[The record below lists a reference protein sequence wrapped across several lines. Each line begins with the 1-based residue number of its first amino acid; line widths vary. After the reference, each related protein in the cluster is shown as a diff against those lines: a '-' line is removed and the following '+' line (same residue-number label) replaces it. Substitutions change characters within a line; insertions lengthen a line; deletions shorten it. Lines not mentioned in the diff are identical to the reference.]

1 MGKSDYIYIVKDVST
16 SLDMTGWKLDM
27 TGWKLDMTKTIQL
40 TIFMKQ
46 IRISAIL
53 ACIAGMI
60 AFAGCKSMS
69 PQDRLTV
76 NDRKINKIIAQMTL
90 EEKVEMLH
98 SKTNMSSEGVPRL
111 GIQDIKYTDGPFG
124 IREENGDGF
133 RSLGWTLD
141 SATYFPTGSAL
152 AATWSK
158 EMAYKNGW
166 AMGKEGRLRGK
177 DIILGPAIN
186 IQRLPVG
193 GRTYEYLSE
202 DPVLAARLSVEYT
215 LGSQDA
221 GTAVCLK
228 HYALNNQETNRGSV
242 NVIADER
249 TMREIY
255 LKPFEAAVK
264 EGGAMCIMPAYN
276 KVNGY
281 YCSEN
286 AHLNNEILRDEWGF
300 KGMTVSDWG
309 GTHSTMGAA
318 LGGLCVQMTGDNYFG
333 QALIDSVRNG
343 ALDEAVVDA
352 KVREILRLRFAIE
365 PVPEDVANTV
375 MTSQPET
382 QKIAY
387 EIAQKSIVL
396 LKNEAGNLPV
406 AKDVKKIAVIG
417 QNAVLTTAAGGIGAG
432 VKTLYEISP
441 LEGISKRA
449 AEAGIEVTYA
459 PGYKNYQM
467 RMAWGRPGAG
477 GPVDP
482 LIANSPDEPA
492 DPALLAEAVALAKD
506 ADMVI
511 FFGGTN
517 KSIET
522 EGSDRKNIDLPCGQ
536 NDVIKA
542 LYEANPNVAT
552 VLISGGPTDLRALE
566 PYSPA
571 IVQGWW
577 NGLEGG
583 TALAEVLFGDIAPS
597 GKLPFTFP
605 LKLEDSPAYA
615 MGNFPGNNTGEDL
628 FTLMYR
634 LDATGYTREQIMEYI
649 ANLPEPVS
657 EYTEGI
663 FVGYRWFETKE
674 VPVMYAFGHGLSYVD
689 FEYGPLTCRQKKDK
703 FVVTFDV
710 KNLGTMEA
718 DEVTQLYVKRLDSK
732 VERPLKELEAFDR
745 VTLKGGETKKVTLE
759 FPISELAHWDNGT
772 NGWVLEPGK
781 LEILVGSASDD
792 IRQSIT
798 TEI

>member
-1 MGKSDYIYIVKDVST
+1 
-16 SLDMTGWKLDM
+16 
-27 TGWKLDMTKTIQL
+27 
-40 TIFMKQ
+40 MKKYLY
-46 IRISAIL
+46 SAALLIL
-53 ACIAGMI
+53 A
-60 AFAGCKSMS
+60 AGCASLS

-76 NDRKINKIIAQMTL
+76 NDKKINKIIAQMTL

-202 DPVLAARLSVEYT
+202 DPVLSARLSVEYT
-215 LGSQDA
+215 KGSQDA

-228 HYALNNQETNRGSV
+228 HYALNNQETDRGSV
-242 NVIADER
+242 DVIADER

-255 LKPFEAAVK
+255 LKPFEAAIK
-264 EGGAMCIMPAYN
+264 EGGAMCVMPAYN
-276 KVNGY
+276 KVNGF

-365 PVPEDVANTV
+365 PVPEDVANTI

-396 LKNEAGNLPV
+396 LKNEAGNLPI

-432 VKTLYEISP
+432 VKTLYEITP
-441 LEGISKRA
+441 LEGIQARA
-449 AEAGIEVTYA
+449 EKAGVEVVYA

-467 RMAWGRPGAG
+467 RMGWGRPSA
-477 GPVDP
+477 GPVNP
-482 LIANSPDEPA
+482 LVANSIDEPA
-492 DPALLAEAVALAKD
+492 DPALLADAVALAKD

-536 NDVIKA
+536 NEVIKA

-552 VLISGGPTDLRALE
+552 VLISGGPTDLRYLE

-615 MGNFPGNNTGEDL
+615 TGSFPGEGSGEDL

-634 LDATGYTREQIMEYI
+634 LDATGYTREQIQEYI
-649 ANLPEPVS
+649 ASLPDPVS
-657 EYTEGI
+657 EYREGI
-663 FVGYRWFETKE
+663 LVGYRWYDTKD
-674 VPVMYAFGHGLSYVD
+674 VPVMYAFGHGLSYVE
-689 FEYGPLTCRQKKDK
+689 FEYGALTCKQKKDK
-703 FVVTFDV
+703 IQVSFDL
-710 KNLGTMEA
+710 KNLGDMEA
-718 DEVTQLYVKRLDSK
+718 DEVAQLYVKRLDSK
-732 VERPLKELEAFDR
+732 VERAEKELEAFER
-745 VTLKGGETKKVTLE
+745 VALKAGETKNVTLE
-759 FPISELAHWDNGT
+759 FPLSELAHWDNET

-781 LEILVGSASDD
+781 IEILVGSASND
-792 IRQSIT
+792 IRQSIQ

>member
-1 MGKSDYIYIVKDVST
+1 
-16 SLDMTGWKLDM
+16 
-27 TGWKLDMTKTIQL
+27 
-40 TIFMKQ
+40 MKYYTT
-46 IRISAIL
+46 IL
-53 ACIAGMI
+53 ACLAGLAI
-60 AFAGCKSMS
+60 ITSCGNSMS

-76 NDRKINKIIAQMTL
+76 NDKEINEIIAQMTL

-133 RSLGWTLD
+133 RPLGWKLD

-158 EMAYKNGW
+158 ELAYKNGW

-202 DPVLAARLSVEYT
+202 DPVLSARLSVEYT
-215 LGSQDA
+215 KGSQEA

-228 HYALNNQETNRGSV
+228 HFALNNQETNRGSV

-255 LKPFEAAVK
+255 LKPFEAAIR
-264 EGGAMCIMPAYN
+264 EAGAMCVMPAYN

-286 AHLNNEILRDEWGF
+286 AHLLNEILRGEWGF
-300 KGMTVSDWG
+300 RGMTVSDWG

-343 ALDEAVVDA
+343 ALSEDVVDA

-365 PVPEDVANTV
+365 PVPEDVANTI

-382 QKIAY
+382 QKVAY

-406 AKDVKKIAVIG
+406 SSDVKKIAVIG
-417 QNAVLTTAAGGIGAG
+417 QNAVLSTAAGGVGAG
-432 VKTLYEISP
+432 VKTLYEITP
-441 LEGISKRA
+441 LEGIRERA
-449 AEAGIEVTYA
+449 GEDIEVTYA
-459 PGYKNYQM
+459 PGYRSY
-467 RMAWGRPGAG
+467 RMSWGKPGPL
-477 GPVDP
+477 GPLD
-482 LIANSPDEPA
+482 AASPSDPA
-492 DPALLAEAVALAKD
+492 DPELLAEAVAAAKD

-522 EGSDRKNIDLPCGQ
+522 ESSDRQNIDLPCGQ
-536 NDVIKA
+536 NELVQA
-542 LYEANPNVAT
+542 LYEVNQNLVT
-552 VLISGGPTDLRALE
+552 VIISGGPCDLRTLDK
-566 PYSPA
+566 YSPA

-577 NGLEGG
+577 NGMEGG
-583 TALAEVLFGDIAPS
+583 KALAEVLFGDIAPS

-615 MGNFPGNNTGEDL
+615 MGNFPGMNSGGDL

-634 LDATGYTREQIMEYI
+634 LDATGLTREQIQEYI
-649 ANLPEPVS
+649 DNLPDPES
-657 EYTEGI
+657 RYTEGI
-663 FVGYRWFETKE
+663 LVGYRWFDTKE

-689 FEYGPLTCRQKKDK
+689 FRYGELSCKKRKDK
-703 FVVTFDV
+703 IQVSFDLE
-710 KNLGTMEA
+710 NLGGMEA
-718 DEVTQLYVKRLDSK
+718 DEVVQLYVRRIDSK
-732 VERPLKELEAFDR
+732 VERPYKELKAFDR
-745 VTLKGGETKKVTLE
+745 ITLNAGEARKVSLE
-759 FPISELAHWDNGT
+759 FPVSELAHWDIDGNC
-772 NGWVLEPGK
+772 WVIEPGK
-781 LEILVGSASDD
+781 IEILVGSSSDD
-792 IRQSIT
+792 IRQSISA
-798 TEI
+798 EI

>member
-1 MGKSDYIYIVKDVST
+1 
-16 SLDMTGWKLDM
+16 
-27 TGWKLDMTKTIQL
+27 
-40 TIFMKQ
+40 MKKYLY
-46 IRISAIL
+46 SAALLIL
-53 ACIAGMI
+53 A
-60 AFAGCKSMS
+60 AGCASLS

-76 NDRKINKIIAQMTL
+76 NDKKINKIIAQMTL

-202 DPVLAARLSVEYT
+202 DPVLSARLSVEYT
-215 LGSQDA
+215 KGSQDA

-228 HYALNNQETNRGSV
+228 HYALNNQETDRGSV
-242 NVIADER
+242 DVIADER

-255 LKPFEAAVK
+255 LKPFEAAIK
-264 EGGAMCIMPAYN
+264 EGGAMCVMPAYN
-276 KVNGY
+276 KVNGF

-352 KVREILRLRFAIE
+352 KVREILRLRFAID
-365 PVPEDVANTV
+365 PVPEDVANTI

-396 LKNEAGNLPV
+396 LKNEAGNLPI

-441 LEGISKRA
+441 LEGIQARA
-449 AEAGIEVTYA
+449 EKAGVEVVYA

-467 RMAWGRPGAG
+467 RMGWGRPSA
-477 GPVDP
+477 GPVNP
-482 LIANSPDEPA
+482 LVANSIDEPA

-536 NDVIKA
+536 NEVIKA

-552 VLISGGPTDLRALE
+552 VLISGSPTDLRYLE
-566 PYSPA
+566 PYSPS

-615 MGNFPGNNTGEDL
+615 TGSFPGEGSGEDL

-634 LDATGYTREQIMEYI
+634 LDATGYTREQIQEYI
-649 ANLPEPVS
+649 ASLPDPVS
-657 EYTEGI
+657 EYREGI
-663 FVGYRWFETKE
+663 LVGYRWYDTKD
-674 VPVMYAFGHGLSYVD
+674 VPVMYAFGHGLSYVE
-689 FEYGPLTCRQKKDK
+689 FEYGTLTCKQKKDK
-703 FVVTFDV
+703 IQVSFDL
-710 KNLGTMEA
+710 KNLGDMEA
-718 DEVTQLYVKRLDSK
+718 DEVAQLYVKRLDSK
-732 VERPLKELEAFDR
+732 VERAEKELEAFER
-745 VTLKGGETKKVTLE
+745 VALKAGETKNVTLE
-759 FPISELAHWDNGT
+759 FPLSELAHWDNET

-781 LEILVGSASDD
+781 IEILVGSASND
-792 IRQSIT
+792 IRQSIQ

>member
-1 MGKSDYIYIVKDVST
+1 MKKF
-16 SLDMTGWKLDM
+16 
-27 TGWKLDMTKTIQL
+27 IQFA
-40 TIFMKQ
+40 T
-46 IRISAIL
+46 L
-53 ACIAGMI
+53 AVIAAG
-60 AFAGCKSMS
+60 FASCAMS
-69 PQDRLTV
+69 PQDKLTV
-76 NDRKINKIIAQMTL
+76 NDKKINEIIAQMTL

-133 RSLGWTLD
+133 RPLGWTLD

-166 AMGKEGRLRGK
+166 AMGREGRLRGK

-215 LGSQDA
+215 LGSQEA

-242 NVIADER
+242 DVIADER

-264 EGGAMCIMPAYN
+264 EGGAMCVMPAYN

-286 AHLNNEILRDEWGF
+286 AHLNNEILRGEWGF

-343 ALDEAVVDA
+343 ALSEDVVDA

-365 PVPEDVANTV
+365 PVPEDVANTI

-396 LKNEAGNLPV
+396 LKNEGNLPIS
-406 AKDVKKIAVIG
+406 KEVKKIAVIG

-441 LEGISKRA
+441 LEGIQARA
-449 AEAGIEVTYA
+449 AEAGVEVVYA

-467 RMAWGRPGAG
+467 RMWGRPSA

-482 LIANSPDEPA
+482 LVANSPNEPA

-522 EGSDRKNIDLPCGQ
+522 EGSDRKNIDLPNGQ
-536 NDVIKA
+536 NEVIKA
-542 LYEANPNVAT
+542 LYEVNPNVAT
-552 VLISGGPTDLRALE
+552 VLISGGPTDLRFLE
-566 PYSPA
+566 PYSPS

-605 LKLEDSPAYA
+605 KKLEDSPAYA
-615 MGNFPGNNTGEDL
+615 LGVFPGKSAGEDL
-628 FTLMYR
+628 FTLRYR
-634 LDATGYTREQIMEYI
+634 LDATGYTPEQIMEYI
-649 ANLPEPVS
+649 NNLPKPVS
-657 EYTEGI
+657 EYQEGI

-689 FEYGPLTCRQKKDK
+689 FEYGALNVKKSK
-703 FVVTFDV
+703 KSVKVSFDV
-710 KNLGTMEA
+710 KNLGNMEA
-718 DEVTQLYVKRLDSK
+718 DEVTQLYVKRIGSA

-745 VTLKGGETKKVTLE
+745 VTLKAGETKKVTLE
-759 FPISELAHWDNGT
+759 FPIEELAHWDNET
-772 NGWVLEPGK
+772 NEWVLEHGK
-781 LEILVGSASDD
+781 IEILVGSASDD
-792 IRQSIT
+792 IRQTIQ

>member
-1 MGKSDYIYIVKDVST
+1 MKKVF
-16 SLDMTGWKLDM
+16 
-27 TGWKLDMTKTIQL
+27 QL
-40 TIFMKQ
+40 
-46 IRISAIL
+46 AAL
-53 ACIAGMI
+53 ALVV
-60 AFAGCKSMS
+60 AGCGCGMS

-76 NDRKINKIIAQMTL
+76 NDKKINEIIAQMTL

-133 RSLGWTLD
+133 RPLGWTLD

-158 EMAYKNGW
+158 EMARKNGW

-215 LGSQDA
+215 IGSQEA

-228 HYALNNQETNRGSV
+228 HYALNNQETDRGSV

-255 LKPFEAAVK
+255 LKPFEAAIK
-264 EGGAMCIMPAYN
+264 EGGAMCVMPAYN

-286 AHLNNEILRDEWGF
+286 AHLNNEILRGEWGF

-343 ALDEAVVDA
+343 ALPESVVDD

-365 PVPEDVANTV
+365 PVPEDVANTI

-382 QKIAY
+382 QQVAY

-396 LKNEAGNLPV
+396 LKNEGNLPIS
-406 AKDVKKIAVIG
+406 KEVKKIAVIG

-441 LEGISKRA
+441 LEGIQKRA
-449 AEAGIEVTYA
+449 AEAGVEVAYA
-459 PGYKNYQM
+459 PGYKNYKM
-467 RMAWGRPGAG
+467 RMGWGRPVA

-482 LIANSPDEPA
+482 LTANSTDEPA
-492 DPALLAEAVALAKD
+492 DPTLLAEAVALAKD

-536 NDVIKA
+536 NEVIKA

-552 VLISGGPTDLRALE
+552 VLISGGPTDLRFLE

-605 LKLEDSPAYA
+605 KKLEDSPAYA
-615 MGNFPGNNTGEDL
+615 LGNFGQNASEDL

-634 LDATGYTREQIMEYI
+634 LDATGYTREQIQEYI
-649 ANLPEPVS
+649 ANLPAPES
-657 EYTEGI
+657 HYTEGI
-663 FVGYRWFETKE
+663 FVGYRWFETKN

-689 FEYGPLTCRQKKDK
+689 FEYGPLACRQKKDK
-703 FVVTFDV
+703 FMVTFNL
-710 KNLGTMEA
+710 KNAGDMEA
-718 DEVTQLYVKRLDSK
+718 DEVVQLYVRRKDSK

-745 VTLKGGETKKVTLE
+745 IALKAGETKKVTLE
-759 FPISELAHWDNGT
+759 FPASELAHWDTDT
-772 NGWVLEPGK
+772 NDWVLEPGK
-781 LEILVGSASDD
+781 IEILVGSASDD
-792 IRQSIT
+792 IRQTIE
-798 TEI
+798 TEIRL

>member
-1 MGKSDYIYIVKDVST
+1 
-16 SLDMTGWKLDM
+16 
-27 TGWKLDMTKTIQL
+27 
-40 TIFMKQ
+40 MKKYLY
-46 IRISAIL
+46 SAALLIL
-53 ACIAGMI
+53 A
-60 AFAGCKSMS
+60 AGCASLS

-76 NDRKINKIIAQMTL
+76 NDKKINKIIAQMTL

-202 DPVLAARLSVEYT
+202 DPVLSARLSVEYT
-215 LGSQDA
+215 KGSQDA

-228 HYALNNQETNRGSV
+228 HYALNNQETDRGSV

-255 LKPFEAAVK
+255 LKPFEAAIK
-264 EGGAMCIMPAYN
+264 EGGAMCVMPAYN
-276 KVNGY
+276 KVNGF

-365 PVPEDVANTV
+365 PVPEDVANTI

-396 LKNEAGNLPV
+396 LKNEAGNLPI

-441 LEGISKRA
+441 LEGIQARA
-449 AEAGIEVTYA
+449 EKAGVEVVYA

-467 RMAWGRPGAG
+467 RMGWGRPSA
-477 GPVDP
+477 GPVNP
-482 LIANSPDEPA
+482 LVANSIDEPA

-536 NDVIKA
+536 NEVIKA

-552 VLISGGPTDLRALE
+552 VLISGGPTDLRYLE

-615 MGNFPGNNTGEDL
+615 TGSFPGEGSGEDL

-634 LDATGYTREQIMEYI
+634 LDATGYTREQIQEYI
-649 ANLPEPVS
+649 ASLPDPVS
-657 EYTEGI
+657 EYREGI
-663 FVGYRWFETKE
+663 LVGYRWYDTKD
-674 VPVMYAFGHGLSYVD
+674 VPVMYAFGHGLSYVE
-689 FEYGPLTCRQKKDK
+689 FEYGALTCKQKKDK
-703 FVVTFDV
+703 IQVSFDL
-710 KNLGTMEA
+710 KNLGDMEA
-718 DEVTQLYVKRLDSK
+718 DEVAQLYVKRLDSK
-732 VERPLKELEAFDR
+732 VERAEKELEAFER
-745 VTLKGGETKKVTLE
+745 VALKAGETKNVTLE
-759 FPISELAHWDNGT
+759 FPLSELAHWDNET

-781 LEILVGSASDD
+781 IEILVGSASND
-792 IRQSIT
+792 IRQTIA

>member
-1 MGKSDYIYIVKDVST
+1 
-16 SLDMTGWKLDM
+16 
-27 TGWKLDMTKTIQL
+27 
-40 TIFMKQ
+40 MKKYLY
-46 IRISAIL
+46 SAALLIL
-53 ACIAGMI
+53 A
-60 AFAGCKSMS
+60 AGCASLS

-76 NDRKINKIIAQMTL
+76 NDKKINKIIAQMTL

-202 DPVLAARLSVEYT
+202 DPVLSARLSVEYT
-215 LGSQDA
+215 KGSQDA

-228 HYALNNQETNRGSV
+228 HYALNNQETDRGSV
-242 NVIADER
+242 DVIADER

-255 LKPFEAAVK
+255 LKPFEAAIK
-264 EGGAMCIMPAYN
+264 EGGAMCVMPAYN
-276 KVNGY
+276 KVNGV

-352 KVREILRLRFAIE
+352 KVREILRLRFAID
-365 PVPEDVANTV
+365 PVPEDVANTI

-396 LKNEAGNLPV
+396 LKNEAGNLPI

-441 LEGISKRA
+441 LEGIQARA
-449 AEAGIEVTYA
+449 EKAGVEVVYA

-467 RMAWGRPGAG
+467 RMGWGRPSA
-477 GPVDP
+477 GPVNP
-482 LIANSPDEPA
+482 LVANSIDEPA

-536 NDVIKA
+536 NEVIKA

-552 VLISGGPTDLRALE
+552 VLISGGPTDLRYLE

-615 MGNFPGNNTGEDL
+615 TGSFPGEGSGEDL

-634 LDATGYTREQIMEYI
+634 LDATGYTREQIQEYI
-649 ANLPEPVS
+649 ASLPDPVS
-657 EYTEGI
+657 EYREGI
-663 FVGYRWFETKE
+663 LVGYRWYDTKD
-674 VPVMYAFGHGLSYVD
+674 VPVMYAFGHGLSYVE
-689 FEYGPLTCRQKKDK
+689 FEYGPLTCKQKKDK
-703 FVVTFDV
+703 IQVSFDL
-710 KNLGTMEA
+710 KNLGDMEA
-718 DEVTQLYVKRLDSK
+718 DEVAQLYVKRLDSK
-732 VERPLKELEAFDR
+732 VERAEKELEAFER
-745 VTLKGGETKKVTLE
+745 VALKAGETKNVTLE
-759 FPISELAHWDNGT
+759 FPLSELAHWDNET

-781 LEILVGSASDD
+781 IEILVGSASND
-792 IRQSIT
+792 IRQSIH

>member
-1 MGKSDYIYIVKDVST
+1 
-16 SLDMTGWKLDM
+16 
-27 TGWKLDMTKTIQL
+27 
-40 TIFMKQ
+40 MKKYLY
-46 IRISAIL
+46 SAALLIL
-53 ACIAGMI
+53 A
-60 AFAGCKSMS
+60 AGCASLS

-76 NDRKINKIIAQMTL
+76 NDKKINKIIAQMTL

-202 DPVLAARLSVEYT
+202 DPVLSARLSVEYT
-215 LGSQDA
+215 KGSQDA

-228 HYALNNQETNRGSV
+228 HYALNNQETDRGSV

-255 LKPFEAAVK
+255 LKPFEAAIK
-264 EGGAMCIMPAYN
+264 EGGAMCVMPAYN
-276 KVNGY
+276 KVNGF

-365 PVPEDVANTV
+365 PVPEDVANTI

-396 LKNEAGNLPV
+396 LKNEAGNLPI

-432 VKTLYEISP
+432 VKTLYEITP
-441 LEGISKRA
+441 LDGIQARA
-449 AEAGIEVTYA
+449 EKAGVEIVYA

-467 RMAWGRPGAG
+467 RMGWGRPSA
-477 GPVDP
+477 GPVNP
-482 LIANSPDEPA
+482 LVANSIDEPA

-536 NDVIKA
+536 NEVIKA

-552 VLISGGPTDLRALE
+552 VLISGGPTDLRYLE

-615 MGNFPGNNTGEDL
+615 TGSFPGEGSGEDL

-634 LDATGYTREQIMEYI
+634 LDATGYTREQIQEYI
-649 ANLPEPVS
+649 ASLPDPVS
-657 EYTEGI
+657 EYREGI
-663 FVGYRWFETKE
+663 LVGYRWYDTKD
-674 VPVMYAFGHGLSYVD
+674 VPVMYAFGHGLSYVE
-689 FEYGPLTCRQKKDK
+689 FEYGALTCKQKKDK
-703 FVVTFDV
+703 IQVSFDL
-710 KNLGTMEA
+710 KNLGDMEA
-718 DEVTQLYVKRLDSK
+718 DEVAQLYVKRLDSK
-732 VERPLKELEAFDR
+732 VERAEKELEAFER
-745 VTLKGGETKKVTLE
+745 VALKAGETKKVTLE
-759 FPISELAHWDNGT
+759 FPVSELAHWDNET
-772 NGWVLEPGK
+772 NEWVLEHGK
-781 LEILVGSASDD
+781 LEILVGSASND
-792 IRQSIT
+792 IRQTIA

>member
-1 MGKSDYIYIVKDVST
+1 MKKYLYST
-16 SLDMTGWKLDM
+16 ALL
-27 TGWKLDMTKTIQL
+27 
-40 TIFMKQ
+40 
-46 IRISAIL
+46 IL
-53 ACIAGMI
+53 A
-60 AFAGCKSMS
+60 AGCASLS

-76 NDRKINKIIAQMTL
+76 NDKKINKIIAQMTL

-124 IREENGDGF
+124 IREENGEGF

-202 DPVLAARLSVEYT
+202 DPVLSARLAVEYT
-215 LGSQDA
+215 KGSQDA

-228 HYALNNQETNRGSV
+228 HYALNNQETDRGSV
-242 NVIADER
+242 DVIADER

-255 LKPFEAAVK
+255 LKPFEAAIK
-264 EGGAMCIMPAYN
+264 EGGAMCVMPAYN
-276 KVNGY
+276 KVNGF

-352 KVREILRLRFAIE
+352 KVREILRLRFAID
-365 PVPEDVANTV
+365 PVPEDVANTI

-396 LKNEAGNLPV
+396 LKNEAGNLPI

-432 VKTLYEISP
+432 VKTLYEITP
-441 LEGISKRA
+441 LEGIQARA
-449 AEAGIEVTYA
+449 EKAGVEVVYA

-467 RMAWGRPGAG
+467 RMGWGRPSA
-477 GPVDP
+477 GPVNP
-482 LIANSPDEPA
+482 LVANSINEPA

-536 NDVIKA
+536 NEVIKA

-552 VLISGGPTDLRALE
+552 VLISGGPTDLRYLE

-615 MGNFPGNNTGEDL
+615 TGSFPGEGSGEDL

-634 LDATGYTREQIMEYI
+634 LDATGYTREQIKEYI
-649 ANLPEPVS
+649 ASLPDPVS
-657 EYTEGI
+657 EYREGI
-663 FVGYRWFETKE
+663 LVGYRWYDTKD

-689 FEYGPLTCRQKKDK
+689 FEYGTLTCKQKKDK
-703 FVVTFDV
+703 IQVSFDL
-710 KNLGTMEA
+710 KNLGDMEA
-718 DEVTQLYVKRLDSK
+718 DEVPQLYVKRLDSK
-732 VERPLKELEAFDR
+732 VERAEKELEAFER
-745 VTLKGGETKKVTLE
+745 VALKAGETKNVTLE
-759 FPISELAHWDNGT
+759 FPVSELAHWDNET
-772 NGWVLEPGK
+772 NGWVVEPGK
-781 LEILVGSASDD
+781 IEILVGSASND
-792 IRQSIT
+792 IRQSIQ

>member
-1 MGKSDYIYIVKDVST
+1 
-16 SLDMTGWKLDM
+16 
-27 TGWKLDMTKTIQL
+27 
-40 TIFMKQ
+40 MKRLLK
-46 IRISAIL
+46 IAAL
-53 ACIAGMI
+53 ALIA
-60 AFAGCKSMS
+60 AGCTSVS
-69 PQDRLTV
+69 PQERLTV
-76 NDRKINKIIAQMTL
+76 NDKKINGIIAQMTL

-111 GIQDIKYTDGPFG
+111 DIQDIKYTDGPFG

-133 RSLGWTLD
+133 RPLGWKLD

-215 LGSQDA
+215 KGSQDA

-228 HYALNNQETNRGSV
+228 HYALNNQETDRGSV

-264 EGGAMCIMPAYN
+264 EGGAMCMMPAYN

-343 ALDEAVVDA
+343 ALDESVVDA

-382 QKIAY
+382 QKVAY

-396 LKNEAGNLPV
+396 LKNEAGNLPI

-432 VKTLYEISP
+432 VKTLYEVTP
-441 LEGISKRA
+441 LEGIRKRA
-449 AEAGIEVTYA
+449 GKDIEVTYA
-459 PGYKNYQM
+459 PGYRSY
-467 RMAWGRPGAG
+467 RMSWGAPGPL
-477 GPVDP
+477 GPLD
-482 LIANSPDEPA
+482 AASPA
-492 DPALLAEAVALAKD
+492 DPADPELLAEAVALAKE

-536 NDVIKA
+536 NEVIKA

-552 VLISGGPTDLRALE
+552 VLISGGPTDLRFLE

-615 MGNFPGNNTGEDL
+615 MGNFGQNESEDL

-634 LDATGYTREQIMEYI
+634 LDATGYTREQIQEYI

-663 FVGYRWFETKE
+663 FVGYRWFETKD

-689 FEYGPLTCRQKKDK
+689 FEYGALNVKKSRKDIK
-703 FVVTFDV
+703 VSFTV
-710 KNLGTMEA
+710 KNLGNMEA
-718 DEVTQLYVKRLDSK
+718 DEVVQLYARRPDSA

-745 VTLKGGETKKVTLE
+745 VTLKAGEQKKVTLT
-759 FPISELAHWDNGT
+759 FPVSELTHWDMDT

-781 LEILVGSASDD
+781 VEILVGAASDD
-792 IRQSIT
+792 IRQNISI
-798 TEI
+798 EI

>member
-1 MGKSDYIYIVKDVST
+1 
-16 SLDMTGWKLDM
+16 
-27 TGWKLDMTKTIQL
+27 
-40 TIFMKQ
+40 
-46 IRISAIL
+46 
-53 ACIAGMI
+53 
-60 AFAGCKSMS
+60 MS

-76 NDRKINKIIAQMTL
+76 NDKKINEIIAQMTL

-133 RSLGWTLD
+133 RPLGWTLD

-215 LGSQDA
+215 IGSQEA

-242 NVIADER
+242 DVIADER

-255 LKPFEAAVK
+255 LKPFEAAIK
-264 EGGAMCIMPAYN
+264 EGGAMCVMPAYN
-276 KVNGY
+276 KVNGF

-343 ALDEAVVDA
+343 ALPESIVDD

-365 PVPEDVANTV
+365 PVPEDVANTI

-396 LKNEAGNLPV
+396 LKNETGNLPI
-406 AKDVKKIAVIG
+406 AKNVKKIAVIG

-441 LEGISKRA
+441 LEGIQARA
-449 AEAGIEVTYA
+449 EKAGVEVVYA
-459 PGYKNYQM
+459 PGYKNYVM
-467 RMAWGRPGAG
+467 RMGWGRRGPA

-482 LIANSPDEPA
+482 LVANSTDEPA

-522 EGSDRKNIDLPCGQ
+522 EGRDRKNIDLPCGQ
-536 NDVIKA
+536 NEVIKA

-552 VLISGGPTDLRALE
+552 VLISCGPTDLRTLE
-566 PYSPA
+566 QYSPA

-605 LKLEDSPAYA
+605 IKLEDSPAYA
-615 MGNFPGNNTGEDL
+615 TGSFPGNNTGEDL

-634 LDATGYTREQIMEYI
+634 LDATGYTREQIQEYI
-649 ANLPEPVS
+649 ANLPDPVS
-657 EYTEGI
+657 EYKEGI

-689 FEYGPLTCRQKKDK
+689 FEYGALTCKQKKDK
-703 FVVTFDV
+703 IYVSFDI
-710 KNLGTMEA
+710 KNLGNMEA
-718 DEVTQLYVKRLDSK
+718 DEVAQLYVKRIDSK

-745 VTLKGGETKKVTLE
+745 VTLQAGETKNVTLE
-759 FPISELAHWDNGT
+759 FPVSELEHWDMET

-781 LEILVGSASDD
+781 IEILVGSASND
-792 IRQSIT
+792 IRQTIQ

>member
-1 MGKSDYIYIVKDVST
+1 
-16 SLDMTGWKLDM
+16 
-27 TGWKLDMTKTIQL
+27 
-40 TIFMKQ
+40 MKKYLY
-46 IRISAIL
+46 SAALLIL
-53 ACIAGMI
+53 A
-60 AFAGCKSMS
+60 AGCASLS

-76 NDRKINKIIAQMTL
+76 NDKKINKIIAQMTL

-202 DPVLAARLSVEYT
+202 DPVLSARLSVEYT
-215 LGSQDA
+215 KGSQDA

-228 HYALNNQETNRGSV
+228 HYALNNQETDRGSV

-255 LKPFEAAVK
+255 LKPFEAAIK
-264 EGGAMCIMPAYN
+264 EGGAMCVMPAYN
-276 KVNGY
+276 KVNGF

-352 KVREILRLRFAIE
+352 KVREILRLRFAID
-365 PVPEDVANTV
+365 PVPEDVANTI

-396 LKNEAGNLPV
+396 LKNEAGNLPI

-432 VKTLYEISP
+432 VKTLYEITP
-441 LEGISKRA
+441 LEGIQARA
-449 AEAGIEVTYA
+449 EKAGVEVVYA

-467 RMAWGRPGAG
+467 RMGWGRPSA
-477 GPVDP
+477 GPVNP
-482 LIANSPDEPA
+482 LVANSIDEPA

-536 NDVIKA
+536 NEVIKA

-552 VLISGGPTDLRALE
+552 VLISGGPTDLRYLE

-615 MGNFPGNNTGEDL
+615 TGSFPGEGSGEDL

-634 LDATGYTREQIMEYI
+634 LDATGYTREQIQEYI
-649 ANLPEPVS
+649 ASLPDPVS
-657 EYTEGI
+657 EYREGI
-663 FVGYRWFETKE
+663 LVGYRWYDTKD
-674 VPVMYAFGHGLSYVD
+674 VPVMYAFGHGLSYVE
-689 FEYGPLTCRQKKDK
+689 FEYGALTCKQKKDK
-703 FVVTFDV
+703 IQVSFDL
-710 KNLGTMEA
+710 KNLGDMEA
-718 DEVTQLYVKRLDSK
+718 DEVAQLYVKRLDSK
-732 VERPLKELEAFDR
+732 IERAEKELEAFER
-745 VTLKGGETKKVTLE
+745 VALKAGETKKVTLE
-759 FPISELAHWDNGT
+759 FPVSELAHWDNET
-772 NGWVLEPGK
+772 NEWVLEHGK
-781 LEILVGSASDD
+781 LEILVGSASND
-792 IRQSIT
+792 IRQTIA

>member
-1 MGKSDYIYIVKDVST
+1 
-16 SLDMTGWKLDM
+16 
-27 TGWKLDMTKTIQL
+27 
-40 TIFMKQ
+40 MKKYLY
-46 IRISAIL
+46 SAALLIL
-53 ACIAGMI
+53 A
-60 AFAGCKSMS
+60 AGCASLS

-76 NDRKINKIIAQMTL
+76 NDKKINKIIAQMTL

-202 DPVLAARLSVEYT
+202 DPVLSARLSVEYT
-215 LGSQDA
+215 KGSQDA

-228 HYALNNQETNRGSV
+228 HYALNNQETDRGSV
-242 NVIADER
+242 DVIADER

-255 LKPFEAAVK
+255 LKPFEAAIK
-264 EGGAMCIMPAYN
+264 EGGAMCVMPAYN
-276 KVNGY
+276 KVNGF

-352 KVREILRLRFAIE
+352 KVREILRLRFAID

-396 LKNEAGNLPV
+396 LKNEAGNLPI

-441 LEGISKRA
+441 LEGIQARA
-449 AEAGIEVTYA
+449 EKAGVEVVYA

-467 RMAWGRPGAG
+467 RMGWGRPSA
-477 GPVDP
+477 GPVNP
-482 LIANSPDEPA
+482 LVANSIDEPA

-536 NDVIKA
+536 NEVIKA

-552 VLISGGPTDLRALE
+552 VLISGGPTDLRYLE

-615 MGNFPGNNTGEDL
+615 TGSFPGEGSGEDL

-634 LDATGYTREQIMEYI
+634 LDATGYTREQIQEYI
-649 ANLPEPVS
+649 ASLPDPVS
-657 EYTEGI
+657 EYREGI
-663 FVGYRWFETKE
+663 LVGYRWYDTKD
-674 VPVMYAFGHGLSYVD
+674 VPVMYAFGHGLSYVE
-689 FEYGPLTCRQKKDK
+689 FEYGPLTCKQKKDK
-703 FVVTFDV
+703 IQVSFDL
-710 KNLGTMEA
+710 KNLGDMEA
-718 DEVTQLYVKRLDSK
+718 DEVAQLYVKRLDSK
-732 VERPLKELEAFDR
+732 VERAEKELEAFER
-745 VTLKGGETKKVTLE
+745 VALKAGETKNVTLE
-759 FPISELAHWDNGT
+759 FPLSELAHWDNET

-781 LEILVGSASDD
+781 IEILVGSASND
-792 IRQSIT
+792 IRQSIH

>member
-1 MGKSDYIYIVKDVST
+1 MKKVF
-16 SLDMTGWKLDM
+16 
-27 TGWKLDMTKTIQL
+27 QL
-40 TIFMKQ
+40 
-46 IRISAIL
+46 AAL
-53 ACIAGMI
+53 ALVV
-60 AFAGCKSMS
+60 AGCGCGMS

-76 NDRKINKIIAQMTL
+76 NDKKINEIIAQMTL

-158 EMAYKNGW
+158 EMARKNGW

-215 LGSQDA
+215 IGSQEA

-228 HYALNNQETNRGSV
+228 HYALNNQETDRGSV

-255 LKPFEAAVK
+255 LKPFEAAIK
-264 EGGAMCIMPAYN
+264 EGGAMCVMPAYN

-286 AHLNNEILRDEWGF
+286 AHLNNEILRGEWGF

-343 ALDEAVVDA
+343 ALPESIVDD

-365 PVPEDVANTV
+365 PVPEDVANTI

-382 QKIAY
+382 QQVAY

-396 LKNEAGNLPV
+396 LKNEGNLPIS
-406 AKDVKKIAVIG
+406 KEVKKIAVIG

-441 LEGISKRA
+441 LEGIQKRA
-449 AEAGIEVTYA
+449 AEAGVEVAYA
-459 PGYKNYQM
+459 PGYKNYKM
-467 RMAWGRPGAG
+467 RMGWGRAPQ
-477 GPVDP
+477 GPADP
-482 LIANSPDEPA
+482 LTANSPAEPA

-536 NDVIKA
+536 NEVIKA

-552 VLISGGPTDLRALE
+552 VLISGGPTDLRFLE

-605 LKLEDSPAYA
+605 KKLEDSPAYA
-615 MGNFPGNNTGEDL
+615 LGNFGQNASEDL

-634 LDATGYTREQIMEYI
+634 LDATGYTREQIQEYI
-649 ANLPEPVS
+649 ANLPAPES
-657 EYTEGI
+657 HYTEGI
-663 FVGYRWFETKE
+663 FVGYRWFETKN

-689 FEYGPLTCRQKKDK
+689 FEYGPITCKQKRDK
-703 FVVTFDV
+703 IYVTFEL
-710 KNLGTMEA
+710 KNLGDMEA
-718 DEVTQLYVKRLDSK
+718 DEVAQLYVKRIDSA

-745 VTLKGGETKKVTLE
+745 VTLKGGETKTVTLE
-759 FPISELAHWDNGT
+759 FPVSELAHWDNET
-772 NGWVLEPGK
+772 NEWVLEHGK
-781 LEILVGSASDD
+781 LEILVGSASND
-792 IRQSIT
+792 IRQTIE

>member
-1 MGKSDYIYIVKDVST
+1 MKKVLQFAALALIV
-16 SLDMTGWKLDM
+16 
-27 TGWKLDMTKTIQL
+27 
-40 TIFMKQ
+40 
-46 IRISAIL
+46 
-53 ACIAGMI
+53 
-60 AFAGCKSMS
+60 AGCGCGMT
-69 PQDRLTV
+69 PQEKLTV
-76 NDRKINKIIAQMTL
+76 NDKEINKIIAQMTL

-158 EMAYKNGW
+158 EMARKNGW

-215 LGSQDA
+215 IGSQEA

-228 HYALNNQETNRGSV
+228 HYALNNQETDRGSV

-255 LKPFEAAVK
+255 LKPFEAAIK
-264 EGGAMCIMPAYN
+264 EGGAMCVMPAYN

-343 ALDEAVVDA
+343 ALPESVVDD

-365 PVPEDVANTV
+365 PVPEDVANTI

-382 QKIAY
+382 QQVAY

-396 LKNEAGNLPV
+396 LKNETGNLPI
-406 AKDVKKIAVIG
+406 APEVKKIAVIG
-417 QNAVLTTAAGGIGAG
+417 QNAVLTTASGGIGAG

-441 LEGISKRA
+441 LEGIQKRA
-449 AEAGIEVTYA
+449 AEAGVEVVYA
-459 PGYKNYQM
+459 PGYKNYKM
-467 RMAWGRPGAG
+467 RMGWGRPAA

-482 LIANSPDEPA
+482 LAATSTDEPA

-536 NDVIKA
+536 NEVIKA

-552 VLISGGPTDLRALE
+552 VLISGGPTDLRFLE

-605 LKLEDSPAYA
+605 NKLEDSPAYA
-615 MGNFPGNNTGEDL
+615 LGNFGQNASEDL

-634 LDATGYTREQIMEYI
+634 LDATGYTREQIQEYI
-649 ANLPEPVS
+649 ANLPAPES
-657 EYTEGI
+657 HYTEGI

-674 VPVMYAFGHGLSYVD
+674 IPVMYAFGHGLSYVD
-689 FEYGPLTCRQKKDK
+689 FEYGPLTCKQKKDK
-703 FVVTFDV
+703 FYVTFEL
-710 KNLGTMEA
+710 KNLGNMEA
-718 DEVTQLYVKRLDSK
+718 DEVAQLYVKRIDSA

-745 VTLKGGETKKVTLE
+745 VTLKAGETKTVTLE
-759 FPISELAHWDNGT
+759 FPVSELAHWDNET
-772 NGWVLEPGK
+772 NEWVLEHGK

-792 IRQSIT
+792 IRQTIA

>member
-1 MGKSDYIYIVKDVST
+1 
-16 SLDMTGWKLDM
+16 
-27 TGWKLDMTKTIQL
+27 
-40 TIFMKQ
+40 MKQ
-46 IRISAIL
+46 YLYSAALLIL
-53 ACIAGMI
+53 A
-60 AFAGCKSMS
+60 AGCASLS

-76 NDRKINKIIAQMTL
+76 NDKKINKIIAQMTL

-202 DPVLAARLSVEYT
+202 DPVLSARLSVEYT
-215 LGSQDA
+215 KGSQDA

-228 HYALNNQETNRGSV
+228 HYALNNQETDRGSV
-242 NVIADER
+242 DVIADER

-264 EGGAMCIMPAYN
+264 EGGAMCVMPAYN
-276 KVNGY
+276 KVNGF

-352 KVREILRLRFAIE
+352 KVREILRLRFAID
-365 PVPEDVANTV
+365 PVPEDVANTI

-396 LKNEAGNLPV
+396 LKNEVGNLPI

-441 LEGISKRA
+441 LEGIQARA
-449 AEAGIEVTYA
+449 EKAGVEVVYA

-467 RMAWGRPGAG
+467 RMGWGRPSA
-477 GPVDP
+477 GPVNP
-482 LIANSPDEPA
+482 LVANSIDEPA

-536 NDVIKA
+536 NEVIKA

-552 VLISGGPTDLRALE
+552 VLISGGPTDLRYLE

-615 MGNFPGNNTGEDL
+615 TGSFPGEGSGEDL

-634 LDATGYTREQIMEYI
+634 LDATGYTREQIQEYI
-649 ANLPEPVS
+649 ASLPDPVS
-657 EYTEGI
+657 EYREGI
-663 FVGYRWFETKE
+663 LVGYRWYDTKD
-674 VPVMYAFGHGLSYVD
+674 VPVMYAFGHGLSYVE
-689 FEYGPLTCRQKKDK
+689 FEYGTLTCKQKKDK
-703 FVVTFDV
+703 IQVSFDL
-710 KNLGTMEA
+710 KNLGDMEA
-718 DEVTQLYVKRLDSK
+718 DEVAQLYVKRLDSK
-732 VERPLKELEAFDR
+732 VERAEKELEAFER
-745 VTLKGGETKKVTLE
+745 VALKAGETKNVTLE
-759 FPISELAHWDNGT
+759 FPLSELAHWDNET

-781 LEILVGSASDD
+781 IEILVGSASND
-792 IRQSIT
+792 IRQTIA

>member
-1 MGKSDYIYIVKDVST
+1 M
-16 SLDMTGWKLDM
+16 
-27 TGWKLDMTKTIQL
+27 
-40 TIFMKQ
+40 FMKKYLY
-46 IRISAIL
+46 SAALLIL
-53 ACIAGMI
+53 A
-60 AFAGCKSMS
+60 AGCASLS

-76 NDRKINKIIAQMTL
+76 NDKKINKIIAQMTL

-202 DPVLAARLSVEYT
+202 DPVLSARLSVEYT
-215 LGSQDA
+215 KGSQDA

-228 HYALNNQETNRGSV
+228 HYALNNQETDRGSV
-242 NVIADER
+242 DVIADER

-255 LKPFEAAVK
+255 LKPFEAAIK
-264 EGGAMCIMPAYN
+264 EGGAMCVMPAYN
-276 KVNGY
+276 KVNGF

-352 KVREILRLRFAIE
+352 KVREILRLRFAID
-365 PVPEDVANTV
+365 PVPEDVANTI

-396 LKNEAGNLPV
+396 LKNEAGNLPI

-441 LEGISKRA
+441 LEGIQARA
-449 AEAGIEVTYA
+449 EKAGVEVVYA

-467 RMAWGRPGAG
+467 RMGWGRPSA
-477 GPVDP
+477 GPVNP
-482 LIANSPDEPA
+482 LVANSIDEPA

-536 NDVIKA
+536 NEVIKA

-552 VLISGGPTDLRALE
+552 VLISGGPTDLRYLE

-615 MGNFPGNNTGEDL
+615 TGSFPGEGSGEDL

-634 LDATGYTREQIMEYI
+634 LDATGYTREQIREYI
-649 ANLPEPVS
+649 ASLPDPVS
-657 EYTEGI
+657 EYREGI
-663 FVGYRWFETKE
+663 LVGYRWYDTKD
-674 VPVMYAFGHGLSYVD
+674 VPVMYAFGHGLSYVE
-689 FEYGPLTCRQKKDK
+689 FEYGALTCKQKKDK
-703 FVVTFDV
+703 IQVSFDL
-710 KNLGTMEA
+710 KNLGDMEA
-718 DEVTQLYVKRLDSK
+718 DEVAQLYVKRLDSK
-732 VERPLKELEAFDR
+732 VERAEKELEAFER
-745 VTLKGGETKKVTLE
+745 VALKAGETKNVTLE
-759 FPISELAHWDNGT
+759 FPLSELAHWDNET

-781 LEILVGSASDD
+781 IEILVGSASND
-792 IRQSIT
+792 IRQSIH

>member
-1 MGKSDYIYIVKDVST
+1 MKKYLYST
-16 SLDMTGWKLDM
+16 ALL
-27 TGWKLDMTKTIQL
+27 
-40 TIFMKQ
+40 
-46 IRISAIL
+46 IL
-53 ACIAGMI
+53 A
-60 AFAGCKSMS
+60 AGCASLS

-76 NDRKINKIIAQMTL
+76 NDKKINKIIAQMTL

-202 DPVLAARLSVEYT
+202 DPVLSARLSVEYT
-215 LGSQDA
+215 KGSQDA

-228 HYALNNQETNRGSV
+228 HYALNNQETDRGSV
-242 NVIADER
+242 DVIADER

-255 LKPFEAAVK
+255 LKPFEAAIK
-264 EGGAMCIMPAYN
+264 EGGAMCVMPAYN
-276 KVNGY
+276 KVNGF

-352 KVREILRLRFAIE
+352 KVREILRLRFAID
-365 PVPEDVANTV
+365 PVPEDVANTI

-396 LKNEAGNLPV
+396 LKNEAGNLPI

-441 LEGISKRA
+441 LEGIQARA
-449 AEAGIEVTYA
+449 EKAGVEVVYA

-467 RMAWGRPGAG
+467 RMGWGRPSA
-477 GPVDP
+477 GPVNP
-482 LIANSPDEPA
+482 LVANSIDEPA

-536 NDVIKA
+536 NEVIKA

-552 VLISGGPTDLRALE
+552 VLISGGPTDLRYLE

-615 MGNFPGNNTGEDL
+615 TGSFPGEGSGEDL

-634 LDATGYTREQIMEYI
+634 LDATGYTREQIQEYI
-649 ANLPEPVS
+649 ASLPDPVS
-657 EYTEGI
+657 EYREGI
-663 FVGYRWFETKE
+663 LVGYRWYDTKD
-674 VPVMYAFGHGLSYVD
+674 VPVMYAFGHGLSYVE
-689 FEYGPLTCRQKKDK
+689 FEYGALTCKQKKDK
-703 FVVTFDV
+703 IQVSFDL
-710 KNLGTMEA
+710 KNLGDMEA
-718 DEVTQLYVKRLDSK
+718 DEVAQLYVKRLDSK
-732 VERPLKELEAFDR
+732 VERAEKELEAFER
-745 VTLKGGETKKVTLE
+745 VALKAGETKNVTLE
-759 FPISELAHWDNGT
+759 FPLSELAHWDNET

-781 LEILVGSASDD
+781 IEILVGSASND
-792 IRQSIT
+792 IRQSIH

>member
-1 MGKSDYIYIVKDVST
+1 MALIV
-16 SLDMTGWKLDM
+16 
-27 TGWKLDMTKTIQL
+27 
-40 TIFMKQ
+40 
-46 IRISAIL
+46 
-53 ACIAGMI
+53 
-60 AFAGCKSMS
+60 AGCGCGMS
-69 PQDRLTV
+69 PQEKLTV
-76 NDRKINKIIAQMTL
+76 NDKKINEIIAQMTL

-158 EMAYKNGW
+158 EMARKNGW

-215 LGSQDA
+215 IGSQEA

-228 HYALNNQETNRGSV
+228 HYALNNQETDRGSV

-255 LKPFEAAVK
+255 LKPFEAAIK
-264 EGGAMCIMPAYN
+264 EGGAMCVMPAYN

-286 AHLNNEILRDEWGF
+286 AHLNNEMLRDEWGF

-343 ALDEAVVDA
+343 ALPESVVDD

-365 PVPEDVANTV
+365 PVPEDVANTI

-382 QKIAY
+382 QQVAY

-396 LKNEAGNLPV
+396 LKNETGNLPI
-406 AKDVKKIAVIG
+406 APEVKKIAVIG
-417 QNAVLTTAAGGIGAG
+417 QNAVLTTASGGIGAG

-441 LEGISKRA
+441 LEGIQKRA
-449 AEAGIEVTYA
+449 AEAGVEVVYA
-459 PGYKNYQM
+459 PGYKNYKM
-467 RMAWGRPGAG
+467 RMGWGRPAA

-482 LIANSPDEPA
+482 LAATSTDEPA
-492 DPALLAEAVALAKD
+492 DPALLAEAVALAQD

-536 NDVIKA
+536 NEVIKA
-542 LYEANPNVAT
+542 LYEANPNVVT
-552 VLISGGPTDLRALE
+552 VLISGGPTDLRFLE

-605 LKLEDSPAYA
+605 KKLEDSPAYA
-615 MGNFPGNNTGEDL
+615 LGNFGQNASEDL

-634 LDATGYTREQIMEYI
+634 LDATGYTREQIQEYI
-649 ANLPEPVS
+649 ATLPAPES
-657 EYTEGI
+657 HYTEGI

-674 VPVMYAFGHGLSYVD
+674 IPVMYAFGHGLSYVD
-689 FEYGPLTCRQKKDK
+689 FEYGPLTCKQKKDK
-703 FVVTFDV
+703 FYVTFEL
-710 KNLGTMEA
+710 KNLGNMEA
-718 DEVTQLYVKRLDSK
+718 DEVAQLYVKRIDSA

-745 VTLKGGETKKVTLE
+745 VTLQAGETKTVTLE
-759 FPISELAHWDNGT
+759 FPVSELAHWDNET
-772 NGWVLEPGK
+772 NEWVLEHGK

-792 IRQSIT
+792 IRQTIE

>member
-1 MGKSDYIYIVKDVST
+1 
-16 SLDMTGWKLDM
+16 
-27 TGWKLDMTKTIQL
+27 
-40 TIFMKQ
+40 MKKYLY
-46 IRISAIL
+46 SAALLIL
-53 ACIAGMI
+53 A
-60 AFAGCKSMS
+60 AGCASLS

-76 NDRKINKIIAQMTL
+76 NDKKINKIIAQMTL

-202 DPVLAARLSVEYT
+202 DPVLSARLSVEYT
-215 LGSQDA
+215 KGSQDA

-228 HYALNNQETNRGSV
+228 HYALNNQETDRGSV
-242 NVIADER
+242 DVIADER

-255 LKPFEAAVK
+255 LKPFEAAIK
-264 EGGAMCIMPAYN
+264 EGGAMCVMPAYN
-276 KVNGY
+276 KVNGF

-352 KVREILRLRFAIE
+352 KVREILRLRFAID
-365 PVPEDVANTV
+365 PVPEDVANTI

-396 LKNEAGNLPV
+396 LKNEAGNLPI

-432 VKTLYEISP
+432 VKTLYEITP
-441 LEGISKRA
+441 LEGIQARA
-449 AEAGIEVTYA
+449 EKAGVEVVYA

-467 RMAWGRPGAG
+467 RMGWGRPSA
-477 GPVDP
+477 GPVNP
-482 LIANSPDEPA
+482 LVANSIDEPA

-536 NDVIKA
+536 NEVIKA

-552 VLISGGPTDLRALE
+552 VLISGGPTDLRYLE

-615 MGNFPGNNTGEDL
+615 TGSFPGEGSGEDL

-634 LDATGYTREQIMEYI
+634 LDATGYTREQIREYI
-649 ANLPEPVS
+649 ASLPDPVS
-657 EYTEGI
+657 EYREGI
-663 FVGYRWFETKE
+663 LVGYRWYDTKD

-689 FEYGPLTCRQKKDK
+689 FEYGTLTCKQKKDK
-703 FVVTFDV
+703 IQVSFDL
-710 KNLGTMEA
+710 KNLGDMEA
-718 DEVTQLYVKRLDSK
+718 DEVPQLYVKRLDSK
-732 VERPLKELEAFDR
+732 VERAEKELEAFER
-745 VTLKGGETKKVTLE
+745 VALKAGETKNVTLE
-759 FPISELAHWDNGT
+759 FPLSELAHWDNET

-781 LEILVGSASDD
+781 IEILVGSASND
-792 IRQSIT
+792 IRQSIQ

>member
-1 MGKSDYIYIVKDVST
+1 
-16 SLDMTGWKLDM
+16 
-27 TGWKLDMTKTIQL
+27 
-40 TIFMKQ
+40 MKKYLY
-46 IRISAIL
+46 SAALLIL
-53 ACIAGMI
+53 A
-60 AFAGCKSMS
+60 AGCASLS

-76 NDRKINKIIAQMTL
+76 NDKKINKIIAQMTL

-202 DPVLAARLSVEYT
+202 DPVLSARLSVEYT
-215 LGSQDA
+215 KGSQDA

-228 HYALNNQETNRGSV
+228 HYALNNQETDRGSV
-242 NVIADER
+242 DVIADER

-255 LKPFEAAVK
+255 LKPFEAAIK
-264 EGGAMCIMPAYN
+264 EGGAMCVMPAYN
-276 KVNGY
+276 KVNGF

-352 KVREILRLRFAIE
+352 KVREILRLRFAID
-365 PVPEDVANTV
+365 PVPEDVANTI

-396 LKNEAGNLPV
+396 LKNEAGNLPI

-441 LEGISKRA
+441 LEGIQARA
-449 AEAGIEVTYA
+449 EKAGVEVVYA

-467 RMAWGRPGAG
+467 RMGWGRPSA
-477 GPVDP
+477 GPVNP
-482 LIANSPDEPA
+482 LVANSIDEPA

-536 NDVIKA
+536 NEVIKA

-552 VLISGGPTDLRALE
+552 VLISGGPTDLRYLE
-566 PYSPA
+566 PYSPS

-615 MGNFPGNNTGEDL
+615 TGSFPGEGSGEDL

-634 LDATGYTREQIMEYI
+634 LDATGYTREQIQEYI
-649 ANLPEPVS
+649 ASLPDPVS
-657 EYTEGI
+657 EYREGI
-663 FVGYRWFETKE
+663 LVGYRWYDTKD
-674 VPVMYAFGHGLSYVD
+674 VPVMYAFGHGLSYVE
-689 FEYGPLTCRQKKDK
+689 FEYGTLTCKQKKDK
-703 FVVTFDV
+703 IQVSFDL
-710 KNLGTMEA
+710 KNLGDMEA
-718 DEVTQLYVKRLDSK
+718 DEVAQLYVKRLDSK
-732 VERPLKELEAFDR
+732 VERAEKELEAFER
-745 VTLKGGETKKVTLE
+745 VALKAGETKNVTLE
-759 FPISELAHWDNGT
+759 FPLSELAHWDNET

-781 LEILVGSASDD
+781 IEILVGSASND
-792 IRQSIT
+792 IRQSIQA
-798 TEI
+798 EI

>member
-1 MGKSDYIYIVKDVST
+1 
-16 SLDMTGWKLDM
+16 
-27 TGWKLDMTKTIQL
+27 
-40 TIFMKQ
+40 MKKYLY
-46 IRISAIL
+46 SAALLIL
-53 ACIAGMI
+53 A
-60 AFAGCKSMS
+60 AGCASLS

-76 NDRKINKIIAQMTL
+76 NDKKINKIIAQMTL

-202 DPVLAARLSVEYT
+202 DPVLSARLSVEYT
-215 LGSQDA
+215 KGSQDA

-228 HYALNNQETNRGSV
+228 HYALNNQETDRGSV
-242 NVIADER
+242 DVIADER

-255 LKPFEAAVK
+255 LKPFEAAIK
-264 EGGAMCIMPAYN
+264 EGGAMCVMPAYN
-276 KVNGY
+276 KVNGF

-343 ALDEAVVDA
+343 ALDEAVVDE
-352 KVREILRLRFAIE
+352 KVREILRLRFAID
-365 PVPEDVANTV
+365 PVPEDVANTI

-396 LKNEAGNLPV
+396 LKNEAGNLPIS
-406 AKDVKKIAVIG
+406 KDVKKIAVIG
-417 QNAVLTTAAGGIGAG
+417 QNAVLSTAAGGIGAG

-441 LEGISKRA
+441 LEGIQARA
-449 AEAGIEVTYA
+449 EKAGVEVVYA

-467 RMAWGRPGAG
+467 RMGWGRPSA
-477 GPVDP
+477 GPVNP
-482 LIANSPDEPA
+482 LVANSIDEPA
-492 DPALLAEAVALAKD
+492 DPALLADAVALAKD

-536 NDVIKA
+536 NEVIKA

-552 VLISGGPTDLRALE
+552 VLISGGPTDLRYLE

-615 MGNFPGNNTGEDL
+615 TGSFPGEGSGEDL

-634 LDATGYTREQIMEYI
+634 LDATGYTREQIQEYI
-649 ANLPEPVS
+649 ASLPDPVS
-657 EYTEGI
+657 EYREGI
-663 FVGYRWFETKE
+663 LVGYRWYDTKD
-674 VPVMYAFGHGLSYVD
+674 VPVMYAFGHGLSYVE
-689 FEYGPLTCRQKKDK
+689 FEYGTLTCKQKKGK
-703 FVVTFDV
+703 IQVSFDL
-710 KNLGTMEA
+710 KNLGDMEA
-718 DEVTQLYVKRLDSK
+718 DEVAQLYVKRLDSK
-732 VERPLKELEAFDR
+732 VERAEKELEAFER
-745 VTLKGGETKKVTLE
+745 VALKAGETKNVTLE
-759 FPISELAHWDNGT
+759 FPLSELAHWDNET

-781 LEILVGSASDD
+781 IEILVGSASND
-792 IRQSIT
+792 IRQSIY

>member
-1 MGKSDYIYIVKDVST
+1 MMKHVLKFAVLALIV
-16 SLDMTGWKLDM
+16 
-27 TGWKLDMTKTIQL
+27 
-40 TIFMKQ
+40 
-46 IRISAIL
+46 
-53 ACIAGMI
+53 
-60 AFAGCKSMS
+60 AGCGCGMS
-69 PQDRLTV
+69 PQERLTV
-76 NDRKINKIIAQMTL
+76 NDKKINEIIAQMTL

-158 EMAYKNGW
+158 EMARKNGW

-215 LGSQDA
+215 IGSQEA

-228 HYALNNQETNRGSV
+228 HYALNNQETDRGSV

-255 LKPFEAAVK
+255 LKPFEAAIK
-264 EGGAMCIMPAYN
+264 EGGAMCVMPAYN

-343 ALDEAVVDA
+343 ALPESVVDD

-365 PVPEDVANTV
+365 PVPEDVANTI

-382 QKIAY
+382 QQVAY

-396 LKNEAGNLPV
+396 LKNETGNLPI
-406 AKDVKKIAVIG
+406 ADEVKKIAVIG
-417 QNAVLTTAAGGIGAG
+417 QNAVLTTASGGIGAG

-441 LEGISKRA
+441 LEGIQKRA
-449 AEAGIEVTYA
+449 AEAGVEVTYA
-459 PGYKNYQM
+459 PGYKNYKM
-467 RMAWGRPGAG
+467 RMGWGRPAA

-482 LIANSPDEPA
+482 LAANATDEPA

-536 NDVIKA
+536 NEVIKA
-542 LYEANPNVAT
+542 LYEANPNVVT
-552 VLISGGPTDLRALE
+552 VLISGGPTDLRFLE

-615 MGNFPGNNTGEDL
+615 LGNFGQNASEDL

-634 LDATGYTREQIMEYI
+634 LDATGYTREQIQEYI
-649 ANLPEPVS
+649 ANLPAPES
-657 EYTEGI
+657 HYTEGI

-689 FEYGPLTCRQKKDK
+689 FEYGPLTCKQKKDK
-703 FVVTFDV
+703 FYVTFDL
-710 KNLGTMEA
+710 KNLGAMEA
-718 DEVTQLYVKRLDSK
+718 DEVAQLYVKRVDSQ
-732 VERPLKELEAFDR
+732 VERPLKVLEAFDR
-745 VTLKGGETKKVTLE
+745 VTLKAGETKKVTLE
-759 FPISELAHWDNGT
+759 FPVSELAHWDNET
-772 NGWVLEPGK
+772 NEWVLEHGK
-781 LEILVGSASDD
+781 LEILVGSASND
-792 IRQSIT
+792 IRQTIA

>member
-1 MGKSDYIYIVKDVST
+1 MLKSVYIYIRKLYTKPHRMKKLLQITIAAFVAALCVSC
-16 SLDMTGWKLDM
+16 
-27 TGWKLDMTKTIQL
+27 
-40 TIFMKQ
+40 
-46 IRISAIL
+46 A
-53 ACIAGMI
+53 
-60 AFAGCKSMS
+60 MS

-76 NDRKINKIIAQMTL
+76 NDKKINKIIAQMTL

-166 AMGKEGRLRGK
+166 AMGREGRLRGK

-242 NVIADER
+242 DVIADER

-264 EGGAMCIMPAYN
+264 EGGAMCVMPAYN
-276 KVNGY
+276 KVNGF

-318 LGGLCVQMTGDNYFG
+318 LGGLCVQMTGDTYFG

-343 ALDEAVVDA
+343 ALSEDVVDA

-365 PVPEDVANTV
+365 PVPEDVANTI

-396 LKNEAGNLPV
+396 LKNEGNLPI

-441 LEGISKRA
+441 LEGIQARA
-449 AEAGIEVTYA
+449 AEAGVEVVYA

-467 RMAWGRPGAG
+467 RMWGRPSA
-477 GPVDP
+477 GPVNP
-482 LIANSPDEPA
+482 LVANSTDEPA
-492 DPALLAEAVALAKD
+492 DPALLAEAVALAKE

-522 EGSDRKNIDLPCGQ
+522 EGSDRKNIDLPNGQ
-536 NDVIKA
+536 NEVIKA

-552 VLISGGPTDLRALE
+552 VLISGGPTDLRFLE

-605 LKLEDSPAYA
+605 KKLEDSPAYA
-615 MGNFPGNNTGEDL
+615 TGSFPGNNTGEDL

-634 LDATGYTREQIMEYI
+634 LDATGYTREQIQEYI
-649 ANLPEPVS
+649 ANLPAPVS
-657 EYTEGI
+657 EYKEGI
-663 FVGYRWFETKE
+663 FVGYRWFEKKE

-689 FEYGPLTCRQKKDK
+689 FEYGALKVKKSRK
-703 FVVTFDV
+703 SIKVSFDV
-710 KNLGTMEA
+710 KNLGNMEA
-718 DEVTQLYVKRLDSK
+718 DEVAQLYVKRIGSA
-732 VERPLKELEAFDR
+732 VERPVKELEAFDR
-745 VTLKGGETKKVTLE
+745 VTLKAGETKTMTLE
-759 FPISELAHWDNGT
+759 FPIEELAHWDNET
-772 NGWVLEPGK
+772 NQWVLEHGK
-781 LEILVGSASDD
+781 IEILVGSSSDD
-792 IRQSIT
+792 IRQT
-798 TEI
+798 AQTEI

>member
-1 MGKSDYIYIVKDVST
+1 MK
-16 SLDMTGWKLDM
+16 KL
-27 TGWKLDMTKTIQL
+27 IQFA
-40 TIFMKQ
+40 T
-46 IRISAIL
+46 L
-53 ACIAGMI
+53 AVIAAG
-60 AFAGCKSMS
+60 FASCAMS
-69 PQDRLTV
+69 PQDKLTV
-76 NDRKINKIIAQMTL
+76 NDKKINKIIAQMTL

-133 RSLGWTLD
+133 RPLGWTLD

-202 DPVLAARLSVEYT
+202 DPVLAAHLSVEYT
-215 LGSQDA
+215 KGSQDA

-228 HYALNNQETNRGSV
+228 HFALNNQETDRGSV
-242 NVIADER
+242 DVIVDER

-264 EGGAMCIMPAYN
+264 EGGAMCVMPAYN

-286 AHLNNEILRDEWGF
+286 NHLLNEILREEWGF

-343 ALDEAVVDA
+343 ALDESVVDN

-396 LKNEAGNLPV
+396 LKNEGTLPIS
-406 AKDVKKIAVIG
+406 KEVKKIAVIG
-417 QNAVLTTAAGGIGAG
+417 QNAVLTTASGGIGAG
-432 VKTLYEISP
+432 VKTLYEITP
-441 LEGISKRA
+441 LEGIQARA
-449 AEAGIEVTYA
+449 AEAGVEVVYA
-459 PGYKNYQM
+459 PGYKNYAM
-467 RMAWGRPGAG
+467 RMGWGRRGPGAG
-477 GPVDP
+477 APVDP
-482 LIANSPDEPA
+482 LVANSTDEPA

-536 NDVIKA
+536 NEVIQA
-542 LYEANPNVAT
+542 LYEANPNLAT
-552 VLISGGPTDLRALE
+552 VLISGGPTDIRVLE
-566 PYSPA
+566 QYSPA

-605 LKLEDSPAYA
+605 LQLQDSPAYA
-615 MGNFPGNNTGEDL
+615 MGNFGQKSSEDL

-634 LDATGYTREQIMEYI
+634 LDATGYTREQINEYI
-649 ANLPEPVS
+649 ANLPKPES
-657 EYTEGI
+657 HYTEGLL
-663 FVGYRWFETKE
+663 VGYRWFDTKNA
-674 VPVMYAFGHGLSYVD
+674 PVMYAFGHGLSYVD
-689 FEYGPLTCRQKKDK
+689 FEYGDLSLKQKKDK
-703 FVVTFDV
+703 IQVSFTL
-710 KNLGTMEA
+710 KNLGDMEA
-718 DEVTQLYVKRLDSK
+718 DEVAQLYVRRPESQI
-732 VERPLKELEAFDR
+732 ERADKELEAFER
-745 VTLKGGETKKVTLE
+745 VTLQGGETKTVTLE
-759 FPISELAHWDNGT
+759 FPISELAHWDMET
-772 NGWVLEPGK
+772 NGWVVEPGK
-781 LEILVGSASDD
+781 VEILVGTSSDK
-792 IRQSIT
+792 ILKTIET
-798 TEI
+798 NI

>member
-1 MGKSDYIYIVKDVST
+1 
-16 SLDMTGWKLDM
+16 
-27 TGWKLDMTKTIQL
+27 
-40 TIFMKQ
+40 MKKYLY
-46 IRISAIL
+46 SAALLIL
-53 ACIAGMI
+53 A
-60 AFAGCKSMS
+60 AGCASLS

-76 NDRKINKIIAQMTL
+76 NDKKINKIIAQMTL

-202 DPVLAARLSVEYT
+202 DPVLSARLSVEYT
-215 LGSQDA
+215 KGSQDA

-228 HYALNNQETNRGSV
+228 HYALNNQETDRGSV
-242 NVIADER
+242 DVIADER

-255 LKPFEAAVK
+255 LKPFEAAIK
-264 EGGAMCIMPAYN
+264 EGGAMCVMPAYN
-276 KVNGY
+276 KVNGF

-343 ALDEAVVDA
+343 ALDEAVVDE
-352 KVREILRLRFAIE
+352 KVREILRLRFAID
-365 PVPEDVANTV
+365 PVPEDVANTI

-396 LKNEAGNLPV
+396 LKNEAGNLPI

-417 QNAVLTTAAGGIGAG
+417 QNAVLSTAAGGIGAG

-441 LEGISKRA
+441 LEGIQARA
-449 AEAGIEVTYA
+449 EKAGVEVVYA

-467 RMAWGRPGAG
+467 RMGWGRPSA
-477 GPVDP
+477 GPVNP
-482 LIANSPDEPA
+482 LVANSIDEPA
-492 DPALLAEAVALAKD
+492 DPALLADAVALAKD

-536 NDVIKA
+536 NEVIKA

-552 VLISGGPTDLRALE
+552 VLISGGPTDLRYLE

-615 MGNFPGNNTGEDL
+615 TGSFPGEGSGEDL

-634 LDATGYTREQIMEYI
+634 LDATGYTREQIQEYI
-649 ANLPEPVS
+649 ASLPDPVS
-657 EYTEGI
+657 EYREGI
-663 FVGYRWFETKE
+663 LVGYRWYDTKD
-674 VPVMYAFGHGLSYVD
+674 VPVMYAFGHGLSYVE
-689 FEYGPLTCRQKKDK
+689 FEYGTLTCKQKKGK
-703 FVVTFDV
+703 IQVSFDL
-710 KNLGTMEA
+710 KNLGNMEA
-718 DEVTQLYVKRLDSK
+718 DEVAQLYVKRLDSK
-732 VERPLKELEAFDR
+732 VERAEKELEAFER
-745 VTLKGGETKKVTLE
+745 VALKAGETKNVTLE
-759 FPISELAHWDNGT
+759 FPLSELAHWDNET

-781 LEILVGSASDD
+781 IEILVGSASND
-792 IRQSIT
+792 IRQSIH

>member
-1 MGKSDYIYIVKDVST
+1 MKKVF
-16 SLDMTGWKLDM
+16 
-27 TGWKLDMTKTIQL
+27 QL
-40 TIFMKQ
+40 
-46 IRISAIL
+46 AAL
-53 ACIAGMI
+53 ALVV
-60 AFAGCKSMS
+60 AGCGCGMS

-76 NDRKINKIIAQMTL
+76 NDKKINEIIAQMTL

-158 EMAYKNGW
+158 EMARKNGW

-215 LGSQDA
+215 IGSQEA

-228 HYALNNQETNRGSV
+228 HYALNNQETDRGSV

-255 LKPFEAAVK
+255 LKPFEAAIK
-264 EGGAMCIMPAYN
+264 EGGAMCVMPAYN

-343 ALDEAVVDA
+343 ALPESVVDD

-365 PVPEDVANTV
+365 PVPEDVANTI

-382 QKIAY
+382 QQVAY

-396 LKNEAGNLPV
+396 LKNEGNLPIS
-406 AKDVKKIAVIG
+406 KEVKKIAVIG

-441 LEGISKRA
+441 LEGIQKRA
-449 AEAGIEVTYA
+449 AEAGVEVAYA
-459 PGYKNYQM
+459 PGYKNYKM
-467 RMAWGRPGAG
+467 RMGWGRAPQ
-477 GPVDP
+477 GPADP
-482 LIANSPDEPA
+482 LTANSPAEPA
-492 DPALLAEAVALAKD
+492 DPALLADAVALAKD

-536 NDVIKA
+536 NEVIKA

-552 VLISGGPTDLRALE
+552 VLISGGPTDLRFLE

-605 LKLEDSPAYA
+605 KKLEDSPAYA
-615 MGNFPGNNTGEDL
+615 LGNFGQNASEDL

-634 LDATGYTREQIMEYI
+634 LDATGYTREQIQEYI
-649 ANLPEPVS
+649 ANLPAPES
-657 EYTEGI
+657 HYTEGI
-663 FVGYRWFETKE
+663 FVGYRWFETKN

-689 FEYGPLTCRQKKDK
+689 FEYGPLACRQKKDK
-703 FVVTFDV
+703 FMVTFNL
-710 KNLGTMEA
+710 KNAGDMEA
-718 DEVTQLYVKRLDSK
+718 DEVVQLYVRRKDSK

-745 VTLKGGETKKVTLE
+745 IALKAGETKKVTLE
-759 FPISELAHWDNGT
+759 FPASELAHWDTDT
-772 NGWVLEPGK
+772 NDWVLEPGK
-781 LEILVGSASDD
+781 IEILVGSASDD
-792 IRQSIT
+792 IRQTIE
-798 TEI
+798 TEIRL

>member
-1 MGKSDYIYIVKDVST
+1 
-16 SLDMTGWKLDM
+16 
-27 TGWKLDMTKTIQL
+27 
-40 TIFMKQ
+40 MKQ
-46 IRISAIL
+46 YLYSAALLIL
-53 ACIAGMI
+53 A
-60 AFAGCKSMS
+60 AGCASLS

-76 NDRKINKIIAQMTL
+76 NDKKINKIIAQMTL

-202 DPVLAARLSVEYT
+202 DPVLSARISVEYT
-215 LGSQDA
+215 KGSQDA

-228 HYALNNQETNRGSV
+228 HYALNNQETDRGSV
-242 NVIADER
+242 DVIADER

-264 EGGAMCIMPAYN
+264 EGGAMCVMPAYN
-276 KVNGY
+276 KVNGF

-352 KVREILRLRFAIE
+352 KVREILRLRFAID
-365 PVPEDVANTV
+365 PVPEDVANTI

-396 LKNEAGNLPV
+396 LKNEVGNLPI

-441 LEGISKRA
+441 LEGIQARA
-449 AEAGIEVTYA
+449 EKAGVEVVYA

-467 RMAWGRPGAG
+467 RMGWGRPSA
-477 GPVDP
+477 GPVNP
-482 LIANSPDEPA
+482 LVANSIDEPA

-536 NDVIKA
+536 NEVIKA

-552 VLISGGPTDLRALE
+552 VLISGGPTDLRFLE
-566 PYSPA
+566 PYSPS

-605 LKLEDSPAYA
+605 KKLEDSPAYA
-615 MGNFPGNNTGEDL
+615 LGNFGQNASEDL

-634 LDATGYTREQIMEYI
+634 LDATGYTREQIQEYI
-649 ANLPEPVS
+649 ANLPAPES
-657 EYTEGI
+657 HYTEGI

-689 FEYGPLTCRQKKDK
+689 FEYGPLTCKHKKDK
-703 FVVTFDV
+703 FYVTFEL
-710 KNLGTMEA
+710 KNLGDMEA
-718 DEVTQLYVKRLDSK
+718 DEVAQLYVKRIDSA

-745 VTLKGGETKKVTLE
+745 ITLKGGETKKVTLE
-759 FPISELAHWDNGT
+759 FPVSELAHWDNET
-772 NGWVLEPGK
+772 NEWVLEHGK
-781 LEILVGSASDD
+781 LEILVGSASND
-792 IRQSIT
+792 IRQTIA

>member
-1 MGKSDYIYIVKDVST
+1 
-16 SLDMTGWKLDM
+16 
-27 TGWKLDMTKTIQL
+27 
-40 TIFMKQ
+40 MKKYLY
-46 IRISAIL
+46 SAALLIL
-53 ACIAGMI
+53 A
-60 AFAGCKSMS
+60 AGCASLS

-76 NDRKINKIIAQMTL
+76 NDKKINKIIAQMTL

-202 DPVLAARLSVEYT
+202 DPVLSARLSVEYT
-215 LGSQDA
+215 KGSQDA

-228 HYALNNQETNRGSV
+228 HYALNNQETDRGSV
-242 NVIADER
+242 DVIADER

-264 EGGAMCIMPAYN
+264 EGGAMCVMPAYN
-276 KVNGY
+276 KVNGF

-352 KVREILRLRFAIE
+352 KVREILRLRFAID
-365 PVPEDVANTV
+365 PVPEDVANTI

-396 LKNEAGNLPV
+396 LKNEVGNLPI

-441 LEGISKRA
+441 LEGIQARA
-449 AEAGIEVTYA
+449 EKAGVEVVYA

-467 RMAWGRPGAG
+467 RMGWGRPSA
-477 GPVDP
+477 GPVNP
-482 LIANSPDEPA
+482 LVANSIDEPA

-536 NDVIKA
+536 NEVIKA

-552 VLISGGPTDLRALE
+552 VLISGGPTDLRYLE

-615 MGNFPGNNTGEDL
+615 TGSFPGEGSGEDL

-634 LDATGYTREQIMEYI
+634 LDATGYTREQIQEYI
-649 ANLPEPVS
+649 ASLPDPVS
-657 EYTEGI
+657 EYREGI
-663 FVGYRWFETKE
+663 LVGYRWYDTKD
-674 VPVMYAFGHGLSYVD
+674 VPVMYAFGHGLSYVE
-689 FEYGPLTCRQKKDK
+689 FEYGALTCKQKKDK
-703 FVVTFDV
+703 IQVSFDL
-710 KNLGTMEA
+710 KNLGDMEA
-718 DEVTQLYVKRLDSK
+718 DEVAQLYVKRLDSK
-732 VERPLKELEAFDR
+732 VERAEKELEAFER
-745 VTLKGGETKKVTLE
+745 VALKAGETKNVTLE
-759 FPISELAHWDNGT
+759 FPLSELAHWDNET

-781 LEILVGSASDD
+781 IEILVGSASND
-792 IRQSIT
+792 IRQTIA